1 MFLFNS
7 RKADIAKREEQA
19 ANVEVVQSPLK
30 QALRRFRKNRIA
42 ITGVVMLTLL
52 VLIVI
57 VGPFFM
63 QYNPDTVDLYSIN
76 EGPTAEHLLGCDE
89 LGRDLLT
96 RLLYGGR
103 ISIAVGLTAALLSIV
118 VGSLVGA
125 LAGFYGGF
133 IDNLLMRFTD
143 LVLTIP
149 SLPLLMVLSV
159 IFKPSPAFLVVMI
172 ACLNWTASA
181 RLVRSRFLTLRSL
194 DYVRAA
200 RATGEGDLRMI
211 LTHLL
216 PNTLDVIIVTATL
229 AVGNAIIMESTLS
242 FLGCGINPPTA
253 SWGNMLQN
261 AQNTMTIQPFTAIAP
276 GLMILLTVLAF
287 NFVGDGLDDAID
299 PKRDRQG

>member
-1 MFLFNS
+1 MFLFQS
-7 RKADIAKREEQA
+7 RKVDVAKREEQA
-19 ANVEVVQSPLK
+19 SNVEVVQSPLR

-42 ITGVVMLTLL
+42 MIGIIMLIAL

-63 QYNPDTVDLYSIN
+63 TYDPDSVDLYAVNS
-76 EGPTAEHLLGCDE
+76 GPTANHLLGCDD

-103 ISIAVGLTAALLSIV
+103 ISIAVGLTSALLSIV

-125 LAGFYGGF
+125 LAGFYGG
-133 IDNLLMRFTD
+133 IVDTILMRFTD

-149 SLPLLMVLSV
+149 QLPLLMVLSV
-159 IFKPSPAFLVVMI
+159 IFKPSPIFLVIMI
-172 ACLNWTASA
+172 ACLSWTSSA

-200 RATGEGDLRMI
+200 RATGESDLRMI
-211 LTHLL
+211 FTHLL

-261 AQNTMTIQPFTAIAP
+261 AQNTMTMQPLTAIAP

-299 PKRDRQG
+299 PKRDRQ

>member
-1 MFLFNS
+1 MFLFQS
-7 RKADIAKREEQA
+7 RKADVAKRAEQA
-19 ANVEVVQSPLK
+19 SNVEVVQSPLR

-42 ITGVVMLTLL
+42 MIGIIMLIAL

-63 QYNPDTVDLYSIN
+63 TYDPDSVDLYAVNS
-76 EGPTAEHLLGCDE
+76 GPTANHLLGCDD

-103 ISIAVGLTAALLSIV
+103 ISIAVGLTSALLSIV
-118 VGSLVGA
+118 AGSLVGA
-125 LAGFYGGF
+125 LAGFYGG
-133 IDNLLMRFTD
+133 IVDTILMRFTD

-149 SLPLLMVLSV
+149 QLPLLMVLSV
-159 IFKPSPAFLVVMI
+159 IFKPSPIFLVIMI
-172 ACLNWTASA
+172 ACLSWTSSA

-200 RATGEGDLRMI
+200 RATGESDLRMI
-211 LTHLL
+211 ITHLL

-261 AQNTMTIQPFTAIAP
+261 AQNTMTMQPLTAIAP

-299 PKRDRQG
+299 PKRDRQ

>member
-1 MFLFNS
+1 MFLFKS
-7 RKADIAKREEQA
+7 RKAAVAERECQA
-19 ANVEVVQSPLK
+19 TSVEVVQSPLR

-42 ITGVVMLTLL
+42 VTGVVLLVLLVLL
-52 VLIVI
+52 VLI
-57 VGPFFM
+57 GPLLM
-63 QYNPDTVDLYSIN
+63 PYDPDTIDLYAIN
-76 EGPTAEHLLGCDE
+76 SGPSATHLLGCDD

-96 RLLYGGR
+96 RLLNGGR
-103 ISIAVGLTAALLSIV
+103 ISMAVGLTSALLSIMF
-118 VGSLVGA
+118 GSLVGS
-125 LAGFYGGF
+125 LAGFYGGAV
-133 IDNLLMRFTD
+133 DTLLMRFTD

-149 SLPLLMVLSV
+149 QLPLLMVLSV
-159 IFKPSPAFLVVMI
+159 IFKPSPEFLVIMI
-172 ACLNWTASA
+172 ALLSWTTSA

-200 RATGEGDLRMI
+200 RATGESDLRMI
-211 LTHLL
+211 ATHLL
-216 PNTLDVIIVTATL
+216 PNTLDIIIVTATL

-261 AQNTMTIQPFTAIAP
+261 AQNTMAMAPLTAIAP

-299 PKRDRQG
+299 PKRDRQ

>member
-57 VGPFFM
+57 VGPLFM

-125 LAGFYGGF
+125 LAGFYGG
-133 IDNLLMRFTD
+133 IVDNLLMRFTD

-149 SLPLLMVLSV
+149 SLPLHMVLSV
-159 IFKPSPAFLVVMI
+159 IFKPSPACLVVPI
-172 ACLNWTASA
+172 AGVNWTAAA

>member
-42 ITGVVMLTLL
+42 ITGVVMLMLL
-52 VLIVI
+52 VLIVV
-57 VGPFFM
+57 VGPLFM

-125 LAGFYGGF
+125 LAGFYGG
-133 IDNLLMRFTD
+133 IVDNLLMRFTD

-172 ACLNWTASA
+172 ACLYWTASA

-261 AQNTMTIQPFTAIAP
+261 AQTTMTIQPFTAIAP